1 MRFFKMQ
8 RYTAIGLVFFMALH
22 MIVVHY
28 PPGTLDFSRVL
39 ERLVNPVWKV
49 IDIVFLGTVL
59 LHGLGGLY
67 DVIIDSDRVTNLRKP
82 LAGVVAAVGLVAFLY
97 GTLTIL
103 SFNEAALAALR

>member
-8 RYTAIGLVFFMALH
+8 RYTAIALIFFMSLH

-28 PPGTLDFSRVL
+28 PPGTIDFSRVM

-49 IDIVFLGTVL
+49 IDIVFLAVVL

-67 DVIIDSDRVTNLRKP
+67 DVVIDSERVMVLRKP
-82 LAGVVAAVGLVAFLY
+82 VAGVIVVIGLVAFVY
-97 GTLTIL
+97 GTVTIL

>member
-8 RYTAIGLVFFMALH
+8 RYTAIALVFFMALH

-28 PPGTLDFSRVL
+28 PPGNLDFSRVL

-49 IDIVFLGTVL
+49 IDIAFLATVL

-67 DVIIDSDRVTNLRKP
+67 DVIIDSERTIALRKP
-82 LAGVVAAVGLVAFLY
+82 LAAVIIGIGLVALAY

-103 SFNEAALAALR
+103 SFNEAALASIR